1 MTGSSTSASADAR
14 SEISP
19 GRRHRD
25 TAGKCRS
32 RRPQVVSAA
41 GKVHVLGPQ
50 PMLSPPHAHRH
61 AHAHTHRHTRMHSHT
76 RTRTHM
82 GTHVHTDT
90 HVHTLARTH
99 RHTRM
104 HAHVHT
110 YMCTQTHVHALAR
123 THRSTALPSLRSS
136 GAAPGSLLCS
146 FSLPAG
152 PPPAPPDIF
161 CSAFVPRRTLAAD
174 TGQASVRR
182 AEPRAA
188 EPSGPPAGRL
198 GTVSGKIFVRS
209 ERGGGLNELLSS
221 KVAVRGFSSCQLR
234 NSKNRR

>member
-1 MTGSSTSASADAR
+1 MSGSDRRRPSELLSPALTQPVTGSSTSASADAR

-50 PMLSPPHAHRH
+50 PVLSPPHAHRQ
-61 AHAHTHRHTRMHSHT
+61 AHAHTHGHTRMHSHT

-90 HVHTLARTH
+90 HTCTHSHAHTDTPACTHTCTHTCAH
-99 RHTRM
+99 RHTCTHS
-104 HAHVHT
+104 HAHT
-110 YMCTQTHVHALAR
+110 AR
-123 THRSTALPSLRSS
+123 QHSRPSGRPELLPDLSFVRAPSPTAPS
-136 GAAPGSLLCS
+136 
-146 FSLPAG
+146 
-152 PPPAPPDIF
+152 PAPPDIF

-209 ERGGGLNELLSS
+209 ERGGGLE
-221 KVAVRGFSSCQLR
+221 
-234 NSKNRR
+234 